1 MTTMTTATTTC
12 PHCEGEG
19 IVRNW
24 SLGVDQI
31 DDHRS
36 CPDCLGAGEVPDP
49 VAEANRALVALQCG
63 GTLSPSAASR
73 ILRSLVAE
81 VESLRRHNGPENND
95 E

>member
-1 MTTMTTATTTC
+1 MTTEHVPC
-12 PHCEGEG
+12 PHCDGEG

-24 SLGVDQI
+24 SMSVDQI

-36 CPDCLGAGEVPDP
+36 CPDCLGAGDVPDP

-63 GTLSPSAASR
+63 GTLTSSAATR
-73 ILRSLVAE
+73 ILRNLVAE

>member
-1 MTTMTTATTTC
+1 MTTEHVPC
-12 PHCEGEG
+12 PHCDGEG

-24 SLGVDQI
+24 SMSVDQI

-36 CPDCLGAGEVPDP
+36 CPDCLGAGDVPDP
-49 VAEANRALVALQCG
+49 VPEANAALASMQQGFGIERATVERL
-63 GTLSPSAASR
+63 
-73 ILRSLVAE
+73 LRRLVAE